1 MIPNVEES
9 VITSEFCLKNTS
21 PPKPEAPWIK
31 RCDYGIKFTDEIQ
44 VMENPSVSET
54 EMTTNK
60 DEDEKDRDDYSEE
73 E

>member
-1 MIPNVEES
+1 
-9 VITSEFCLKNTS
+9 
-21 PPKPEAPWIK
+21 
-31 RCDYGIKFTDEIQ
+31 
-44 VMENPSVSET
+44 MENPSVSET